1 MNEQTVGVHAEGKG
15 RRLGLALSGGG
26 FRASFFHLG
35 VLARMA
41 EMGLLRHMEAIST
54 VSGGSIIG
62 ALYYLRLR
70 ELLMTEEDAQI
81 TDGHYVDMVAQ
92 VESDFLAA
100 VQKNLRMRTF
110 VNPLLNMKMALPSYS
125 RSDRIGEIYDSHIYR
140 AVFGADRDKPIEMRE
155 LKIYPKNNPH
165 GDQFNPTKAGHNDNR
180 RAKVPILLI
189 NSTTLNTA
197 HNWRFLASRMG
208 EQPHTSALADD
219 IDKNTRLRRG
229 EYDKIVKKQ
238 QDFPLGIAVAAS
250 AGVPGLFPP
259 LSVTGMYKDLTV
271 QLVDGGVYDNLGI
284 AGLEDPIFPCTHFV
298 ISDASGQ
305 MEDVDYPDTNAISV
319 LGRVMNVLMD
329 RVREE
334 MVQRLEE
341 IHGNQHVAFFHLTRG
356 LEGHDKPYL
365 QASGGLAAAKVR
377 APATT
382 TEEFGVN
389 SRVQHLL
396 ARVRTDL
403 DSFTDTEAFALM
415 ADGYLMSEPDLQR
428 IATHF
433 ETQPGAPV
441 SWRFL
446 KVREL
451 MADPNQDKRFLKQ
464 LEVASQKF
472 LKPFRLGLTLKLL
485 GITLVA
491 LVVLAL
497 YVGVLWKISDW
508 LFPGWLSGLFAGL
521 EGCLLD
527 TETAIQFLLAI
538 IAVAAGEW
546 VGRTFK
552 LLRILRYPAK
562 GVAGLFTRFL
572 LPALGAFPVYVYLK
586 TLDKYFV
593 DQGRLPE

>member
-1 MNEQTVGVHAEGKG
+1 MNERSVEVGSNG

-35 VLARMA
+35 VLSRMA
-41 EMGLLRHMEAIST
+41 EMGLLRHVEAIST

-70 ELLMTEEDAQI
+70 ELLMTVEDAQI
-81 TDGHYVDMVAQ
+81 TDGHYVDMVAR
-92 VESDFLAA
+92 VERDFLAA
-100 VQKNLRMRTF
+100 VQRNLRMRTF

-125 RSDRIGEIYDSHIYR
+125 RSDRIGEIYDSYIYR
-140 AVFGADRDKPIEMRE
+140 AVFGKNHPKPIEMRE
-155 LKIYPKNNPH
+155 LKIYPKNDSRGN
-165 GDQFNPTKAGHNDNR
+165 QFNPTQAGHNDNR

-189 NSTTLNTA
+189 NSTTLNTG

-208 EQPHTSALADD
+208 EQPHTSAMADD

-229 EYDKIVKKQ
+229 EYDKIVTQQ

-259 LSVTGMYKDLTV
+259 LSVSGMYADLTV

-284 AGLEDPIFPCTHFV
+284 AGLEDPIFPCSDFV

-305 MEDVDYPDTNAISV
+305 MQDVDYPDTNAVSV

-334 MVQRLEE
+334 MVDRLEE
-341 IHGNQHVAFFHLTRG
+341 TYTNQHVAFFHLTRG

-365 QASGGLAAAKVR
+365 QADG
-377 APATT
+377 APATARVRTPAT
-382 TEEFGVN
+382 TPEDFGVA

-396 ARVRTDL
+396 SRVRTDL

-428 IATHF
+428 IAAHF
-433 ETQPGAPV
+433 DTRPLEPV
-441 SWRFL
+441 PWRFL
-446 KVREL
+446 KVRALLAEP
-451 MADPNQDKRFLKQ
+451 AGDKRFLKQ
-464 LEVASQKF
+464 LDVASQKF
-472 LKPFRLGLTLKLL
+472 LKPFRLGFTPKLL
-485 GITLVA
+485 GVTLIA
-491 LVVLAL
+491 LAVLAV
-497 YVGVLWKISDW
+497 YVGALWKISDL
-508 LFPGWLSGLFAGL
+508 LFPGWLSGLIAGL

-527 TETAIQFLLAI
+527 TGQAMQILLAI

-552 LLRILRYPAK
+552 VLEFLRYPAK
-562 GVAGLFTRFL
+562 GVTGLFTRFL

-586 TLDKYFV
+586 TLDRYFV
-593 DQGRLPE
+593 GQGRLS